1 MSVSKIYF
9 WMMEFWIII
18 IIIIIII
25 IVVAVVVVVVVE
37 SFKLELSAAVIFY
50 TNHVSSSY

>member
-9 WMMEFWIII
+9 WMMEFWNIIIIVIII

-25 IVVAVVVVVVVE
+25 VVVVVE
-37 SFKLELSAAVIFY
+37 SFKLELSAAVIFC